1 MPGFI
6 HSSIGQEAIPC
17 AISPF
22 LEKDDYVLTTHRG
35 HSDIISRGARFDKMF
50 AELFAKETGYCKGVG
65 GSMHIAVLDLNI
77 PGALAIVGSGITV
90 AAGIALASKLRNS
103 KQVTICYFGDGAC
116 TTGAVHEGLSLAA
129 TLDLPVV
136 YVIENNQYEESTH
149 WTYWGGKLKNLAEK
163 ALGYGIPGVSVDGND
178 AVAVAKAAI
187 EAIDRARGGG
197 GPTLL
202 EGVTYRIYGHHMGD
216 PGGYRTKEEIERWK
230 KKDPIDR
237 LHSCLIKE
245 NVITEEENKEVEAK
259 ISQEIEEAVK
269 YALESPEISLKDA
282 FSDNVYYGRTVSLN
296 KL

>member
-1 MPGFI
+1 
-6 HSSIGQEAIPC
+6 
-17 AISPF
+17 
-22 LEKDDYVLTTHRG
+22 
-35 HSDIISRGARFDKMF
+35 MF

-65 GSMHIAVLDLNI
+65 GSMHIAALDLNI

-116 TTGAVHEGLSLAA
+116 TTGAFHEGISLAA

-178 AVAVAKAAI
+178 VVAVAKAAI
-187 EAIDRARGGG
+187 KAIDRAREGG

-237 LHSCLIKE
+237 LYSCLIKE

-282 FSDNVYYGRTVSLN
+282 FNDNVYYGRTERLN
-296 KL
+296 KV